1 MKYTGI
7 CRPVDEL
14 GRVVIPKEIRNT
26 LNINTKD
33 LLEIYIE
40 GDMMIFKKNE
50 DKCVLCGSNDE
61 LLPYNDKFVCR
72 ACADGLKN
80 MIV

>member
-26 LNINTKD
+26 LNIKTKD
-33 LLEIYIE
+33 LLEIHIE
-40 GDMMIFKKNE
+40 SDMIILKKSEN
-50 DKCVLCGSNDE
+50 KCVLCAGSDE
-61 LLPYNDKFVCR
+61 LLPYNGKFVCR
-72 ACADGLKN
+72 ECAESLKN
-80 MIV
+80 MML

>member
-26 LNINTKD
+26 LNIKTKD
-33 LLEIYIE
+33 LLEIHIE
-40 GDMMIFKKNE
+40 GEMMILKKNE
-50 DKCVLCGSNDE
+50 NKCILCSGTEELIPYNGKLVCKTCCGS
-61 LLPYNDKFVCR
+61 
-72 ACADGLKN
+72 LKN
-80 MIV
+80 MLL

>member
-33 LLEIYIE
+33 LLEIHIE
-40 GDMMIFKKNE
+40 GDMIVLKKNE
-50 DKCVLCGSNDE
+50 NKCILCGSTE
-61 LLPYNDKFVCR
+61 QLLVYNDKPVCT
-72 ACADGLKN
+72 ACADSLKN
-80 MIV
+80 MLN